1 MSEFR
6 LTGAELSRKSGVGEN
21 TISAFRQDKQSL
33 SVDNL
38 EKLLGAMPEEAR
50 KYFFLELENA
60 KYASVNTSTENLS
73 PA

>member
-1 MSEFR
+1 MSEFK
-6 LTGAELSRKSGVGEN
+6 LTGTELSRKSGVGEN

-50 KYFFLELENA
+50 RYFFLELENM
-60 KYASVNTSTENLS
+60 KYASVSAGEENLS
-73 PA
+73 PV